1 MNKAQVE
8 RAKEIGVP
16 DEQIRLWLEGMFIQD
31 AMPDFSAS
39 EREYVLTG
47 MTDEMWDKMFSGM
60 EGKW

>member
-1 MNKAQVE
+1 
-8 RAKEIGVP
+8 
-16 DEQIRLWLEGMFIQD
+16 
-31 AMPDFSAS
+31 MPDFSAS